1 MLPCGTPATTP
12 SPHHPACHDY
22 LQSEDM
28 SAETSAEAVEII
40 TAAID
45 KFLATENYEVRRGQR
60 QRARQRQLSMPASMN
75 PA

>member
-1 MLPCGTPATTP
+1 MMPATARRRP
-12 SPHHPACHDY
+12 LRVRHCR

-45 KFLATENYEVRRGQR
+45 KFLATENYEVRGQR
-60 QRARQRQLSMPASMN
+60 AGAATCVTR
-75 PA
+75 